1 MFNNLSTREKI
12 LLTIAFIL
20 IVSAVYYFYFYQPL
34 VEEIANL
41 EREKEQKSARL
52 ETAISF
58 AKKLPEIKEEYQL
71 LIADLE
77 ARGVY
82 LDKDVIDLLIEFRE
96 AAKDND
102 VELRLYRPTQIADG
116 ISMTVIIDGGFREVT
131 NLFEDF
137 GEWNYWFEFTS
148 LDIQRNSADGVTINM
163 GVIYHDQLITLEGV
177 ETDV

>member
-58 AKKLPEIKEEYQL
+58 AKKLPEIKEEYEML
-71 LIADLE
+71 VADLRE
-77 ARGVY
+77 RGVY
-82 LDKDVIDLLIEFRE
+82 LNKDVIDLLIDFRE
-96 AAKDND
+96 AARENNLELTFYKPNP
-102 VELRLYRPTQIADG
+102 VEDG
-116 ISMTVIIDGGFREVT
+116 ISMNVVIDGGFREVS

-137 GEWNYWFEFTS
+137 QDWNYWFEFQGM
-148 LDIQRNSADGVTINM
+148 DIQRNGDGVTVDMNVM
-163 GVIYHDQLITLEGV
+163 YHDQMVDLEGV
-177 ETDV
+177 EADV